1 MKFSQILANLH
12 TKEHLINSATT
23 GRISHAQLFHAFPG
37 TGALAMALAY
47 AQFIN
52 CLSPIVSDS
61 CGTCSS
67 CIKYEKLSHP
77 DLHFIFPVANT
88 EKIKDA
94 ASINFI
100 ETWRKCFLANPYF
113 TINDWLDQI
122 DVENRQLSIKEE
134 EATTIIRNLSYK
146 SFEAKLKV
154 CIIWMA
160 EKMSVITSNK
170 LLKVL
175 EEPPDN
181 TLFILIAENTEKLLP
196 TIISRTQLV
205 YIPKPDD
212 DMLKQWML
220 SKKNISAV
228 EANRIIRL
236 CDSNISA
243 IGQAL
248 QNEEF
253 DFPHEEKFLE
263 WMRVCLRPLKK
274 AKELVDMTN
283 ELAELKREGIK
294 QFLIFSIETVREC
307 LIFNHGAKN
316 LQRFND
322 EVFKNFSVFA
332 PYITQ
337 NNIEG
342 FTKEL
347 TSAYNQIE
355 RNANP
360 KILFYDLTFKLASLI
375 VKK

>member
-1 MKFSQILANLH
+1 MKFSQILASDH
-12 TKEHLINSATT
+12 TKNYLINSAAT
-23 GRISHAQLFHAFPG
+23 GRISHAQLFQGSSG
-37 TGALAMALAY
+37 TGALALAIAY
-47 AQFIN
+47 AQYIN
-52 CLSPIVSDS
+52 CLEPTGNDS

-88 EKIKDA
+88 DKIKDA

-100 ETWRKCFLANPYF
+100 EIWRKYFLTNPYF
-113 TINDWLDQI
+113 TFNNWIDQL
-122 DVENRQLSIKEE
+122 DVENRQLTIKEE
-134 EATTIIRNLSYK
+134 ESTTIIRNLSYK
-146 SFEAKLKV
+146 SFEAKYKV

-160 EKMSVITSNK
+160 EKMNAVTSNK

-175 EEPPDN
+175 EEPTDG
-181 TLFILIAENTEKLLP
+181 TLFILISENTEHMLP

-205 YIPKPDD
+205 QIPRPDD
-212 DMLKQWML
+212 DMLKQWMM
-220 SKKNISAV
+220 SKKKMTAA

-248 QNEEF
+248 NNDEF
-253 DFPHEEKFLE
+253 DFAHEEKFLE
-263 WMRVCLRPLKK
+263 WMRICLRPLKK
-274 AKELVDMTN
+274 AKELVELTN

-307 LIFNHGAKN
+307 LIFNHGAKD

-337 NNIEG
+337 NNVEG

-375 VKK
+375 AKK